1 MFCIKQ
7 EELVRLQQR
16 TLSTDSLNEQT
27 ADANTMDPLI
37 VEHMSELRQ
46 KLDELRSSRDANN
59 GVLDDIHLIPYVV
72 LQSSVVFIYFLY

>member
-1 MFCIKQ
+1 MFCVKQ

-16 TLSTDSLNEQT
+16 TLSADSLNDET
-27 ADANTMDPLI
+27 TDANKIDPLI
-37 VEHMSELRQ
+37 VKRMAELHQ

-72 LQSSVVFIYFLY
+72 LQNSVFIYFLC

>member
-16 TLSTDSLNEQT
+16 TLSVDSLNDQT
-27 ADANTMDPLI
+27 TDASKIDPLK
-37 VEHMSELRQ
+37 VKLMSELHQ

-59 GVLDDIHLIPYVV
+59 GLLGDIHLIPYVV
-72 LQSSVVFIYFLY
+72 LQNSVFIYFLY

>member
-1 MFCIKQ
+1 MFCVKQ

-16 TLSTDSLNEQT
+16 TLSADSLNDET
-27 ADANTMDPLI
+27 IDANKIDPLI
-37 VEHMSELRQ
+37 VKRMAELHQ

-72 LQSSVVFIYFLY
+72 LQNSVFIYFLC